1 MGRKY
6 CMREINQWHLDYH
19 VVQMFW
25 GKKWIWFEIYTSK
38 LYKIKI
44 KLENGEYK
52 DWGSG
57 GHFISEWKRQACLFN
72 MKALA

>member
-1 MGRKY
+1 
-6 CMREINQWHLDYH
+6 
-19 VVQMFW
+19 MFS

>member
-1 MGRKY
+1 MASRLSY
-6 CMREINQWHLDYH
+6 CSNVLRE
-19 VVQMFW
+19 
-25 GKKWIWFEIYTSK
+25 KWIWFEIYTSK